1 MNGLKNG
8 LKNDLSYR
16 VNALGPLCLW
26 QCFSKTLP
34 LLTVF
39 EKMGSLNLHW
49 LGFLREKIVEFQ
61 FLGFFELFFSSFCYS
76 FGILTIHR
84 LMPY

>member
-49 LGFLREKIVEFQ
+49 LGFLREKIFEFY
-61 FLGFFELFFSSFCYS
+61 FWGFLNFFFRVFVILLGFLLST
-76 FGILTIHR
+76 G
-84 LMPY
+84 